1 MDWTKAKNILIVA
14 FLATNL
20 FLMVMLYGGQQAK
33 ESSAISDEY
42 VAQTI
47 QFLEEQNIELRAEL
61 PLEAPS
67 LSSVTVEYHFFSP
80 REMAEKL
87 LGEDL
92 IRLDMSTYENDSGS
106 RVTVLEEKILIYQNN
121 EQERV
126 LTNFDEEKLVKMADD
141 FLRTHD
147 LDPES
152 LRLEQIYF
160 GVEPEYQEDPLH
172 KLVYQ
177 QTYQER
183 FIGESYVNIYIG
195 SRGIVAVEAL
205 LLENMR
211 SIGEGATGHTMISAP
226 EALLRTVKQ
235 IQDHHS
241 SNGSTIIKEVRPG
254 YYFPLTRQ
262 IIAEGDPI
270 ESGTAVPAW
279 KIVLKDGKTFYQEAF

>member
-1 MDWTKAKNILIVA
+1 MDWTKAKNILIAA
-14 FLATNL
+14 FLVTNL
-20 FLMVMLYGGQQAK
+20 FLLVMLYGGQQGK
-33 ESSAISDEY
+33 VSSAVSDQY

-47 QFLEEQNIELRAEL
+47 QFLEEQNIELRTEL
-61 PLEAPS
+61 PLTAPS

-80 REMAEKL
+80 REMAETL

-92 IRLDMSTYENDSGS
+92 IRLDMNTYENDRG
-106 RVTVLEEKILIYQNN
+106 RLTVSEEKILIYQKK
-121 EQERV
+121 EQGNI
-126 LTNFDEEKLVKMADD
+126 LANLDEEKLVTIASD
-141 FLRTHD
+141 FLKTYD
-147 LDPES
+147 LYLEG
-152 LRLEQIYF
+152 LQLEQIYF
-160 GVEPEYQEDPLH
+160 GVEPEYQEEPLH

-195 SRGIVAVEAL
+195 SHGIVAVEAL
-205 LLENMR
+205 LLEKIR
-211 SIGEGATGHTMISAP
+211 SIGEGAAGHTMISAP

-235 IQDHHS
+235 IQDYHAS
-241 SNGSTIIKEVRPG
+241 DGPAVITEVLPG

-262 IIAEGDPI
+262 TIAEGDPI